1 MNVRALYV
9 NHVVIRFD
17 HVASTVDSDVFVRTP
32 IPGRG
37 DILEYESIFRRSIP
51 FECVERRLTE
61 DVAEKFGPEILRLLH
76 MGRHPVLHVGVSRWH
91 GAPFFMTFGHGFLVR
106 LARAGRGM
114 ERAFPSPKA
123 GDVLSWSFSP
133 RFLRVLTKYGFSLE
147 MA

>member
-51 FECVERRLTE
+51 FECAERRLTE
-61 DVAEKFGPEILRLLH
+61 DVAE
-76 MGRHPVLHVGVSRWH
+76 
-91 GAPFFMTFGHGFLVR
+91 T
-106 LARAGRGM
+106 
-114 ERAFPSPKA
+114 
-123 GDVLSWSFSP
+123 
-133 RFLRVLTKYGFSLE
+133 
-147 MA
+147 

>member
-1 MNVRALYV
+1 MRERTLYV

-17 HVASTVDSDVFVRTP
+17 HVASAVDSDVFVRTP

-37 DILEYESIFRRSIP
+37 EILEYESIFRRSIP
-51 FECVERRLTE
+51 FECFERRLTE
-61 DVAEKFGPEILRLLH
+61 DLMEKLGSEILRLLH
-76 MGRHPVLHVGVSRWH
+76 MGQTPVLHVGVSRWH

-106 LARAGRGM
+106 LARTGRGM
-114 ERAFPSPKA
+114 EMAFPSPKA
-123 GDVLSWSFSP
+123 GDVLSWRLSP

>member
-17 HVASTVDSDVFVRTP
+17 HVAST
-32 IPGRG
+32 
-37 DILEYESIFRRSIP
+37 
-51 FECVERRLTE
+51 
-61 DVAEKFGPEILRLLH
+61 
-76 MGRHPVLHVGVSRWH
+76 
-91 GAPFFMTFGHGFLVR
+91 FGHGFLVR

-114 ERAFPSPKA
+114 EMAFPSPKA